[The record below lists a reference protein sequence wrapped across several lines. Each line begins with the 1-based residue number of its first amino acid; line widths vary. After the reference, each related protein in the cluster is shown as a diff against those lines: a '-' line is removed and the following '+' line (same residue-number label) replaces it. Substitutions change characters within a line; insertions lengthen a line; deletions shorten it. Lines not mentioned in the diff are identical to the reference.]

1 MELGLGTCYTFLAPF
16 LVYFALM
23 SFLVASIIQVYTFLN
38 HARVTSTYSGLSRR
52 QVRFGHTS
60 TVACHGRMINEYCG

>member
-1 MELGLGTCYTFLAPF
+1 MEFGLGTIYAFLAPF

-23 SFLVASIIQVYTFLN
+23 SFLVASIIQAYTLLN
-38 HARVTSTYSGLSRR
+38 HARVASTYSGLSHR

-60 TVACHGRMINEYCG
+60 TGFMGE